1 MTTYIQTVRT
11 RALAGREA
19 EYRDWYVN
27 THIPQMLSLDGF
39 VSAKLHRMVTA
50 DTAPAEFLCI
60 YTIETTDLA
69 ATQSAMM
76 AAGASVAPSPAMD
89 LPATLVEV
97 FQGSNA

>member
-19 EYRDWYVN
+19 EYRDWYVK

-39 VSAKLHRMVTA
+39 VSANLHRMVAA

-89 LPATLVEV
+89 LPATVVEV

>member
-39 VSAKLHRMVTA
+39 VSATLHRQVTA
-50 DTAPAEFLCI
+50 DTDPAEFLCI
-60 YTIETTDLA
+60 YAIETTDLA
-69 ATQSAMM
+69 ATQDAML
-76 AAGASVAPSPAMD
+76 AAGASVTPSPAMD
-89 LPATLVEV
+89 LPATVVEV
-97 FQGSNA
+97 FVGASA

>member
-1 MTTYIQTVRT
+1 MTTYIQTVRS

-39 VSAKLHRMVTA
+39 VSANLHRMVTA
-50 DTAPAEFLCI
+50 DTTPAEFLCI
-60 YTIETTDLA
+60 YKIETTDLA

-76 AAGASVAPSPAMD
+76 AAGASDAPSPAMD
-89 LPATLVEV
+89 LPATVVEV
-97 FQGSNA
+97 FQGANA

>member
-39 VSAKLHRMVTA
+39 VSANLHRMVTA

>member
-39 VSAKLHRMVTA
+39 VSANLHRMVTA
-50 DTAPAEFLCI
+50 GTAPAEFLCI

>member
-1 MTTYIQTVRT
+1 MTAYIQTVRT

-39 VSAKLHRMVTA
+39 VSANLHRMVTA